1 MRTKLD
7 YDSFFCYNLGMDY
20 KVEKDKIV
28 INDASDFNIEH
39 ILECGQIFT
48 YKKLEQDDYVVF
60 SKDKTAHVYL
70 KNQKYIIETNAPLYF
85 VNFFDLNTDYS
96 KIKGELAKNNYMKNA
111 VKFGYGIRIL
121 KQDLLEVIVGFVI
134 SSNNN
139 IERIKKT
146 MAKIRE
152 CGEDKGEYHSFPT
165 IKELEKIT
173 LEQFKSFGCGYRAS
187 YLVKLI
193 NQIKDIDLKVTE
205 NMETVALKKWLLS
218 LCGVGPKVADCIL
231 LFGYHRCDSF
241 PVDTWIEK
249 VYFDIFKTKK
259 SPQSMSKD
267 LVEYFGDLSGYA
279 QQYLFFYKRSLNTEL
294 V

>member
-1 MRTKLD
+1 
-7 YDSFFCYNLGMDY
+7 MDY

-28 INDASDFNIEH
+28 VKNTNDFNIEH

-48 YKKLEQDDYVVF
+48 YKKLGQSNYIVY
-60 SKDKTAHVYL
+60 SKDQMAHIYL
-70 KNQKYIIETNAPLYF
+70 KNKNYIIETSNPLYF
-85 VNFFDLNTDYS
+85 VNFFDMQTDYT
-96 KIKGELAKNNYMKNA
+96 KIKNELAKNDYMKNA
-111 VKFGYGIRIL
+111 VRFGYGIRIL
-121 KQDLLEVIVGFVI
+121 KQDLLEVIIGFVI

-152 CGEDKGEYHSFPT
+152 CGIDNGTYYSFPNMNQ
-165 IKELEKIT
+165 LGKIT
-173 LEQFKSFGCGYRAS
+173 FEQFKAFGCGYRAN
-187 YLVKLI
+187 YLIKLI
-193 NQIKDIDLKVTE
+193 KQLKDVDLRATE
-205 NMETVALKKWLLS
+205 SMGTDALKKWLLS

-231 LFGYHRCDSF
+231 LFGYHRSNSF

-259 SPQSMSKD
+259 SPQNMSKD
-267 LVEYFGDLSGYA
+267 LVNNFGDLSGYA
-279 QQYLFFYKRSLNTEL
+279 QQYLFFYKRSLNAEL